1 MLQASL
7 ADGSAHRQC
16 TFEVFA
22 RRLNGERRYGVV
34 AGTARVVRAL
44 EDFVFTEEQ
53 LASLDFL
60 DDVTLDYLR
69 NYRFSGQVD
78 GYAEGELYF
87 PYSPILTIR
96 GTFAECVILETV
108 ILSIMNSDSAVAS
121 AAARMVTA
129 ADGRPIIE
137 MGSRRTHEYAAVSS
151 SRAA

>member
-1 MLQASL
+1 MTSTQRSSALLTDKYELTMLQASL

-34 AGTARVVRAL
+34 AGTARVVRAI

-96 GTFAECVILETV
+96 GTFA
-108 ILSIMNSDSAVAS
+108 
-121 AAARMVTA
+121 
-129 ADGRPIIE
+129 
-137 MGSRRTHEYAAVSS
+137 
-151 SRAA
+151 